1 LPESEEHVTLILGLS
16 IRKFV
21 ILSSFCSSA
30 SLKSI
35 YKYLA
40 LFDVVARRLT
50 VVKFSVVRN
59 SKFLKGYFKKE
70 TKCNFL

>member
-1 LPESEEHVTLILGLS
+1 MMGLS
-16 IRKFV
+16 KCTKKV
-21 ILSSFCSSA
+21 
-30 SLKSI
+30 LKSI

-40 LFDVVARRLT
+40 LFDVDARRLT

-59 SKFLKGYFKKE
+59 YKFLKGHFKKE